1 MQKPTFRN
9 FHKQKYTLLSKN
21 MQRKNTV
28 DNNPI
33 TLRNL
38 GKCQG
43 KPQCGET
50 QRERERDLLL
60 CFRKVQNN
68 NKSTFPAKEN
78 TSQHQICPTEICLVF
93 HAKTVLLYDLLLPR
107 FPCPQ
112 SVVRTVP
119 YGPKTTNRKHKSAS
133 KSMPEMPRFSCQ
145 IRTTVLYGLYP
156 YSTASHSRKIFRPK
170 IHRKSFSRESCPLSL
185 ENVPSLLLTFLS
197 QACSENL
204 SNSPPDVLSTSSRC
218 LHNMSCTLPNAF
230 FYNLKMTFS
239 PQKCLFTFPTLDPK
253 AKIRSCLFQDQG
265 S

>member
-1 MQKPTFRN
+1 
-9 FHKQKYTLLSKN
+9 
-21 MQRKNTV
+21 V
-28 DNNPI
+28 
-33 TLRNL
+33 
-38 GKCQG
+38 G
-43 KPQCGET
+43 KPNE
-50 QRERERDLLL
+50 REREREILLL

-119 YGPKTTNRKHKSAS
+119 YGPKTTNKKQKSAS
-133 KSMPEMPRFSCQ
+133 KSVPKMPRFSCQ
-145 IRTTVLYGLYP
+145 IRTTVQTVRNRTDCTDP

-170 IHRKSFSRESCPLSL
+170 IHRKKISRESCPLSL
-185 ENVPSLLLTFLS
+185 KNVPSLLLTFLS